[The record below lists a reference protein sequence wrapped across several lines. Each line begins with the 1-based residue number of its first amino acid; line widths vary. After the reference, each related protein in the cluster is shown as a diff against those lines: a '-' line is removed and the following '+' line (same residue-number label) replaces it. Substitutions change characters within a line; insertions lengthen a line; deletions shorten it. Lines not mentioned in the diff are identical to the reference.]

1 MNTFYTATL
10 LVIALAGGSA
20 FATTINAKVNGM
32 VCAFCA
38 QGIEKKLRAQAA
50 TKDLYVSL
58 ENKVVAVE
66 LKPGQDIND
75 DAMKQIIT
83 DAGYAVTAISR
94 SEESVDAIRQAMKK
108 K

>member
-1 MNTFYTATL
+1 MKTFYTATFI
-10 LVIALAGGSA
+10 VIALSGGSA

-75 DAMKQIIT
+75 DAMKQIIS

-94 SEESVDAIRQAMKK
+94 SEESVDAIRQSMKK